1 MSFWST
7 LVETED
13 GLKPIEEIEVG
24 DLVLAY
30 DEETG
35 EQAYKKVVRL
45 FRNETKEWYHIF
57 VNGEEIVCTGGH
69 PFYVVGEG
77 FVEAKDLKISDKL
90 LLSSGKCVII
100 EEVQV
105 EQLATPETTYNFEVA
120 DFHTYY
126 VSESNVFVHN
136 KCIFDELGVKD
147 FNEIGSKYKPDE
159 LISKLDEM
167 GYSKSVSLKNPNSPA
182 TIMTSPNGQYT
193 FRIQSI
199 NPQGGTAYFRV
210 FNAGG
215 NPLAANGIF
224 PSSASR
230 AEMRALTHFYFGG

>member
-1 MSFWST
+1 MLS
-7 LVETED
+7 D
-13 GLKPIEEIEVG
+13 GSCAIIEEI
-24 DLVLAY
+24 
-30 DEETG
+30 
-35 EQAYKKVVRL
+35 
-45 FRNETKEWYHIF
+45 
-57 VNGEEIVCTGGH
+57 
-69 PFYVVGEG
+69 
-77 FVEAKDLKISDKL
+77 
-90 LLSSGKCVII
+90 
-100 EEVQV
+100 QV
-105 EQLATPETTYNFEVA
+105 EHLSEPETTYNFEVE

-126 VSESNVFVHN
+126 VSDSKVLVHN
-136 KCIFDELGVKD
+136 KCIFDDLGVKD
-147 FNEIGSKYKPDE
+147 FNEVGSKYKPDE
-159 LISKLDEM
+159 LISKLNEM